1 MENIKVWLGAA
12 ASNFTDEQITLAF
25 ELAKAEVEVY
35 CHRKLDTELTLV
47 AERIAVIK
55 LQRLNTEGLIGAS
68 FSGVSENYLDGYPA
82 EIVEVLN
89 RRRKVK
95 IL

>member
-1 MENIKVWLGAA
+1 MENIKVWLGDA
-12 ASNFTDEQITLAF
+12 ASNFSNEQITLAF

-35 CHRKLDTELTLV
+35 CNRKLDIELTLV

-68 FSGVSENYLDGYPA
+68 FSGVSENYLDGYPS

-95 IL
+95 VL